1 MRPLRVLLATPPY
14 HCGMLEAAGGWLPL
28 GLVYLAGEV
37 RRRGHEVAIYDA
49 MTLFHGWEEIARVLE
64 DLRPDVLGIGAI
76 TATVKDALKF
86 CALAREIHPGVV
98 TVLGNVHP
106 TFMSEEVLSSG
117 AVDFVVRGEGEIT
130 FAELVDCLAAGGDPS
145 RVAGLSFL
153 KDGGVFHTP
162 DRPFIRDLDSLSP
175 AWDLL
180 EWSIYTYHPRPGSR
194 LAIVSSSRGCIS
206 QCLFCSQRLFWKGAW
221 RARSPESF
229 VAELELLR
237 ERYGVDVVM
246 ISDEYP
252 TRDRARWERI
262 LDLLIERDLG
272 MEILMETRVDDI
284 VRDEDLMEK
293 YRAAGVSHIYVGV
306 EAPDQKRVDE
316 YRKNIRVEDSKRAL
330 EIINRADIIS
340 ETSFVV
346 GTPDETREN
355 LRATLELAQFYD
367 PDMAF
372 FLPLTPWPYTPMYE
386 KYREYIEVHD
396 WSKYNLVEPV
406 IRPRGLS
413 REELRR
419 LLFSSTGKFFKHKL
433 SQFPRLSPFKR
444 DFMLRVLGL
453 MVERSYLSE
462 EMQRVLLPF
471 RAFLSRKKARRG
483 WP

>member
-1 MRPLRVLLATPPY
+1 MRRLRVLLATPPY

-37 RRRGHEVAIYDA
+37 RRRGHEIAIYDA
-49 MTLFHGWEEIARVLE
+49 MTLFHSWEDIARVLE
-64 DLRPDVLGIGAI
+64 DFRPDVLGIGAI
-76 TATVKDALKF
+76 TATVNDALKF
-86 CALAREIHPGVV
+86 CALAKEISPGVV

-106 TFMSEEVLSSG
+106 TFMSEGVLSSG

-145 RVAGLSFL
+145 RVVGLSFL
-153 KDGGVFHTP
+153 KDGALFHTP
-162 DRPFIRDLDSLSP
+162 DRPFIRDLDRLRP

-180 EWSIYTYHPRPGSR
+180 DWSIYTYHPRPGSR

-206 QCLFCSQRLFWKGAW
+206 QCLFCSQRLFWRGDW
-221 RARSPESF
+221 RARSPENF
-229 VAELELLR
+229 VAELEFLR
-237 ERYGVDVVM
+237 EHYGVDVVM

-252 TRDRARWERI
+252 TKDRNRWERI

-272 MEILMETRVDDI
+272 LEILMETRVDDI
-284 VRDEDLMEK
+284 IRDEDLMEK

-306 EAPDQKRVDE
+306 EAPDQKRVDA
-316 YRKNIRVEDSKRAL
+316 YRKHIRVEDSRRAL

-346 GTPDETREN
+346 GTPDETPEN
-355 LRATLELAQFYD
+355 LRATLELAKFYD

-386 KYREYIEVHD
+386 RYREHIEVHD
-396 WSKYNLVEPV
+396 WSMYNLVEPV
-406 IRPRGLS
+406 IRPEAMS
-413 REELRR
+413 RDELRR
-419 LLFSSTGKFFKHKL
+419 LLFSFTAEFFKHKL
-433 SQFPRLSPFKR
+433 LNLKRMTPFKR
-444 DFMLRVLGL
+444 GFMLRVLDL

-462 EMQRVLLPF
+462 EMLAAIWPLRKSLKKLL
-471 RAFLSRKKARRG
+471 AR
-483 WP
+483 